1 MSRLLHVSVRHLCP
15 VSHVGQNC
23 QCSCWVL
30 VAKKGWIPLSEVGAR
45 EGMTLGNLGK
55 CHSLSSEYS
64 LLLGDLVVRLPAFFV
79 TKKNALCLK

>member
-1 MSRLLHVSVRHLCP
+1 MSVRHLCL
-15 VSHVGQNC
+15 VSHVEQNC

-30 VAKKGWIPLSEVGAR
+30 MAKKGLIPLSEVGAG
-45 EGMTLGNLGK
+45 EVMNLGNLGK

-79 TKKNALCLK
+79 TKKNALCL